1 MGLSATDTSFGRA
14 VAPRGGRA
22 PRPSHSRVI
31 ITSPAIFGCVTAPA
45 ANAAIGIHVIA
56 FMSLPNRTYYRSLDL
71 ELDLGLLH
79 EEESGQG
86 FLAVGL
92 ALRASNA
99 SVSVVDFLR
108 PGWHRML

>member
-1 MGLSATDTSFGRA
+1 
-14 VAPRGGRA
+14 
-22 PRPSHSRVI
+22 
-31 ITSPAIFGCVTAPA
+31 
-45 ANAAIGIHVIA
+45 
-56 FMSLPNRTYYRSLDL
+56 L

-99 SVSVVDFLR
+99 SGSVVDFLR